1 MLKLGLVSLLF
12 AAMAAPATAVR
23 HLTLV
28 DSSPKSGAVLTAS
41 PREVLLTFNE
51 RLDTTRRA
59 ITVRGPSGPVAMG
72 PVHAVADTLGFA
84 ASVTGTLTPGEYT
97 VSWLAGAPGHGT
109 IRGRYSF
116 TVGRGQ

>member
-1 MLKLGLVSLLF
+1 MLKLGLFSLF
-12 AAMAAPATAVR
+12 VAAIASPATSVR

-59 ITVRGPSGPVAMG
+59 ISMRGPAGAVVMG
-72 PVHAVADTLGFA
+72 PVRSVADTLAFA
-84 ASVTGTLTPGEYT
+84 ASITGPLTPGEYT
-97 VSWLAGAPGHGT
+97 VSWLAGAPAHAS

-116 TVGRGQ
+116 RVGAP